1 MSRPDPVTREIPP
14 CNGCAERCVTESFN
28 CHNRCP
34 KDERGE
40 YGYGAWRAEL
50 DRVNEERRKYNEKPF
65 VQYNPFDY

>member
-1 MSRPDPVTREIPP
+1 MSRPDPVTREMSP
-14 CNGCAERCVTESFN
+14 CNGCTERFPA
-28 CHNRCP
+28 CHGNCP
-34 KDERGE
+34 KDKRGE

>member
-1 MSRPDPVTREIPP
+1 MASSIDSPTRKKPP
-14 CNGCAERCVTESFN
+14 CAGCTERFTA
-28 CHNRCP
+28 CHGNCP
-34 KDERGE
+34 KDNRGE

>member
-1 MSRPDPVTREIPP
+1 MSRPDPVTREMSP
-14 CNGCAERCVTESFN
+14 CNGCTECFPA
-28 CHNRCP
+28 CHGRCP

-40 YGYGAWRAEL
+40 YGYGAWRGEL